1 VGEVKQ
7 PIPVKLIVGMLS
19 SEEDLF
25 SQAEDM
31 MSQKFGPID
40 FKSSLLLFNFTPITK
55 RRWVRS

>member
-19 SEEDLF
+19 SEEELF

-31 MSQKFGPID
+31 MS
-40 FKSSLLLFNFTPITK
+40 K
-55 RRWVRS
+55 RDLC